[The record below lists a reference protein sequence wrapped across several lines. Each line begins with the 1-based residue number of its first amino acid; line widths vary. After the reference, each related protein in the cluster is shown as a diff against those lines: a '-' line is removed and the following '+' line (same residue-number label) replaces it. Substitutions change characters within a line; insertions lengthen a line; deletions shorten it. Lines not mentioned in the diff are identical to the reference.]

1 MKQIF
6 RSLAVIALCALA
18 ASCAK
23 EQTAAPLGEETTVS
37 FTVAAPVIQTK
48 AISDGTTVNKVDCC
62 VYDSDGKLITN
73 DAITKTIE
81 MENGK
86 ATFSVRLVTGQKYS
100 FIFWAY
106 KASVEEGWT
115 SPYTLDKANKKVTV
129 SYTGAACNDE
139 RRDAFYAYEADVDV
153 TGALSRNVTLKRPF
167 AQLNFGVEKDDIT
180 AAAAA
185 GITVSKSKVTLTNL
199 GNELNLV
206 SGEVTGDATAVF
218 ALATCPMSEDTPETL
233 KVGGTEYGYVAMNY
247 ILANGNTTAT
257 LFVADADG
265 NLIKADGLE
274 VSNVPLKA
282 NYRTNILGNL
292 FTSQVITSI
301 EVAPAFEEPD
311 IEKEVWSGQINEP
324 STNTEGKYLITKASE
339 LAWVA
344 KQNND
349 GTKDFNNTTILLEN
363 DIDLCNGFWTPIG
376 TGSKPFKGTFDGQ
389 SHTISNLNVYS
400 TVASDNLG
408 LFGYI
413 TTPAKI
419 ENFTIDG
426 AKVISEVVQADGAA
440 SAAAIGKAQDGS
452 ITIQNINVKNAVV
465 TSNHYAG
472 GICGYCYAGIKNCT
486 VDTITVTCNPVYW
499 LGKDKNHENGD
510 KAGGIVGYLAD
521 GYFTLSGC
529 SVKIATIYGYRDLGG
544 ICGYA
549 NSNTTISNSSIENVT
564 ISVTATE
571 AQNYKEYYK
580 KSEFDAN
587 PYIGENNG
595 SISTCTGTAS
605 ITYPT
610 YITQD

>member
-6 RSLAVIALCALA
+6 RSLAVIAFAALA

-37 FTVAAPVIQTK
+37 FTVAAPAIQTK

-62 VYDSDGKLITN
+62 VYDSDGTLIEN
-73 DAITKTIE
+73 GITQTIG

-100 FIFWAY
+100 FLFWAY
-106 KASVEEGWT
+106 KASAEGWT

-129 SYTGAACNDE
+129 SYDSATANDE
-139 RRDAFYAYEADVDV
+139 GRDAFYAYEAEVEV

-167 AQLNFGVEKDDIT
+167 AQLNFGVEKADIT

-185 GITVSKSKVTLTNL
+185 GITVSKSKVKLTGLANV
-199 GNELNLV
+199 LNLAD
-206 SGEVTGDATAVF
+206 GTATAVDSQGSDANGVDAEF
-218 ALATCPMSEDTPETL
+218 ALADCPTENLT
-233 KVGGTEYGYVAMNY
+233 VGGTEYGYVAMNY

-257 LFVADADG
+257 LFVADAND

-311 IEKEVWSGQINEP
+311 IEKEVWSGQISQP
-324 STNTEGKYLITKASE
+324 STNTDGKYLITKASE

-349 GTKDFNNTTILLEN
+349 GTDFRGKTILLEN

-389 SHTISNLNVYS
+389 GHTISNLNIYS

-413 TTPAKI
+413 TEPATIK
-419 ENFTIDG
+419 NFTIDG
-426 AKVISEVVQADGAA
+426 AKVISEVVQANGAA
-440 SAAAIGKAQDGS
+440 SAAAIGKAQDGT
-452 ITIQNINVKNAVV
+452 ITIQQINVKNAVV

-472 GICGYCYAGIKNCT
+472 GICGYCYAGIKNCS

-499 LGKDKNHENGD
+499 PGPNPGFNYENGD
-510 KAGGIVGYLAD
+510 KAGGIVGYL
-521 GYFTLSGC
+521 
-529 SVKIATIYGYRDLGG
+529 
-544 ICGYA
+544 
-549 NSNTTISNSSIENVT
+549 
-564 ISVTATE
+564 
-571 AQNYKEYYK
+571 
-580 KSEFDAN
+580 
-587 PYIGENNG
+587 
-595 SISTCTGTAS
+595 
-605 ITYPT
+605 
-610 YITQD
+610 